1 MTSKKTPA
9 VRSGKAKTKKPTE
22 GVSLAANAQKTASQF
37 DPSVFDKERYGA
49 AFSSIYKSKR
59 RQITL
64 RLHEDVILWFKAK
77 GPGYQSYMA
86 AVLRIEM
93 LHAMRAEQKKPR

>member
-22 GVSLAANAQKTASQF
+22 GISLAASAKKTITRF
-37 DPSVFDKERYGA
+37 DAPRFDGDPYKA
-49 AFSSIYKSKR
+49 AISSIYKSRR

-64 RLHEDVILWFKAK
+64 RLHEDVILWFKAQ
-77 GPGYQSYMA
+77 GPRYQSYMA
-86 AVLRIEM
+86 AVLRVEM
-93 LHAMRAEQKKPR
+93 LEAMGVAKK